1 MRLVSYVLTQ
11 IILAL
16 CMAMSGGV
24 MVGAQPPGSE
34 VPELDGEEVQEANP
48 SALKPGQY
56 LWHPERA
63 PAGPVVVIVNLSDQ
77 LAYVYRNGLR
87 IGVTTV
93 STGKEGH
100 RTPTG
105 VFTVLQKQRYHRSTL
120 YDSAPMPYMER
131 LTWDG
136 VALHA
141 GGLPGYPSSHGC
153 VHLPRKF
160 SQLLYG
166 VTSVGS
172 TVVIADAHGAPEDVL
187 HPGLLLPA
195 DAEPGQPPDGTAGS
209 AADYVWQPE
218 RSPEGPVNIL
228 ISGADRMIYVYRKG
242 VPIGQARVQILA
254 PEKPLGI
261 GVFTLL
267 DGSATLPGSAGPG
280 QATPRWMAVDLQS
293 TVQSADIT
301 QRVKLPLAFAQLIDG
316 ILHAGTTLMVT
327 DLPATE
333 ETKSPSDFTVMA
345 SVPGSTR

>member
-1 MRLVSYVLTQ
+1 
-11 IILAL
+11 
-16 CMAMSGGV
+16 
-24 MVGAQPPGSE
+24 
-34 VPELDGEEVQEANP
+34 
-48 SALKPGQY
+48 
-56 LWHPERA
+56 
-63 PAGPVVVIVNLSDQ
+63 VVVIVNLSDQ
-77 LAYVYRNGLR
+77 LAYVYRNGIR

-100 RTPTG
+100 VTPTG
-105 VFTVLQKQRYHRSTL
+105 VFTILQKQRYHRSTL
-120 YDSAPMPYMER
+120 SDSAPMPFMER

-166 VTSVGS
+166 VTSIGS
-172 TVVIADAHGAPEDVL
+172 TVVIADAHGAPADVL
-187 HPGLLLPA
+187 HPGMLLPS
-195 DAEPGQPPDGTAGS
+195 DAEPGQQADGTARS
-209 AADYVWQPE
+209 AADYIWQPE

-228 ISGADRMIYVYRKG
+228 ISGADRMIYVYQNG
-242 VPIGQARVQILA
+242 VPIGQARVQILD

-267 DGSATLPGSAGPG
+267 DGSTNLPSSAGPM
-280 QATPRWMAVDLQS
+280 QPTPRWMAVDLQS
-293 TVQSADIT
+293 TVKSADIA
-301 QRVKLPLAFAQLIDG
+301 QRVKLSPAFAQLIDG
-316 ILHAGTTLMVT
+316 ILHAGMTLMVT

-333 ETKSPSDFTVMA
+333 ETKTPHDFTIMA

>member
-1 MRLVSYVLTQ
+1 MRLASYVLQ
-11 IILAL
+11 IVLAL

-24 MVGAQPPGSE
+24 MVGAQTPGSE

-105 VFTVLQKQRYHRSTL
+105 VFTILQKQRYHRSTL

-141 GGLPGYPSSHGC
+141 GGLPGFPSSHGC

-166 VTSVGS
+166 VTSIGS
-172 TVVIADAHGAPEDVL
+172 TVVIAEAHGAPEDV
-187 HPGLLLPA
+187 
-195 DAEPGQPPDGTAGS
+195 
-209 AADYVWQPE
+209 
-218 RSPEGPVNIL
+218 
-228 ISGADRMIYVYRKG
+228 
-242 VPIGQARVQILA
+242 PIGRARVQILDA
-254 PEKPLGI
+254 EKPLGI

-267 DGSATLPGSAGPG
+267 DGSANLPSSAGPM
-280 QATPRWMAVDLQS
+280 QPTPRWMAVDLQS
-293 TVQSADIT
+293 TVKSADIA
-301 QRVKLPLAFAQLIDG
+301 QRVKLSPAFAQLIDG
-316 ILHAGTTLMVT
+316 ILHAGMTLMVT

-333 ETKSPSDFTVMA
+333 ETKTPHDFTIMA